1 MYICCFKIHCW
12 CCLFVCCCVTKKQSS
27 SIISSIEYC
36 KLVLATQIFWHP
48 VQRNLLWICPKL
60 LHTVQRLI
68 MPWRLKENQK
78 PSWNIDGSRPQ
89 AVAFYSGPLHF
100 TLSSEHIT
108 YTLPIWRKK
117 QTTAILSSSGLQLIP
132 PIRLQ
137 SFNLILA
144 NLGSDPASQ
153 LSESDSANQHQ
164 HKYTNTN
171 T

>member
-1 MYICCFKIHCW
+1 MLVLPVTKRTRSLCILICIMHVDQWDEETQFFGIILYREICCE
-12 CCLFVCCCVTKKQSS
+12 FVPNSCS
-27 SIISSIEYC
+27 
-36 KLVLATQIFWHP
+36 
-48 VQRNLLWICPKL
+48 
-60 LHTVQRLI
+60 VQRLI

-89 AVAFYSGPLHF
+89 AVASNFTPGHYTLHF
-100 TLSSEHIT
+100 LLNILHIYCPFEEKT
-108 YTLPIWRKK
+108 NNSHLVVFWL
-117 QTTAILSSSGLQLIP
+117 AAH

-153 LSESDSANQHQ
+153 LSESGSANQHQ
-164 HKYTNTN
+164 HKYKYTNTN